1 VGDTCTKQGVFEARK
16 FNGVTK
22 MYLKRTLVVMA
33 TNFSTKIVITR
44 ITKEM
49 RNFNTKLT
57 Q

>member
-1 VGDTCTKQGVFEARK
+1 MGDTCTKQGVFEARK